1 MKANIQY
8 DRRNGYFH
16 FRSNLEISHSRTD
29 NPKRISRVVFCTSKE
44 YETTVRAR
52 GRD

>member
-16 FRSNLEISHSRTD
+16 FRSNLEIPHSRTD
-29 NPKRISRVVFCTSKE
+29 NPKRISRVVFCFPKGNES
-44 YETTVRAR
+44 TVRAR